1 MVGSSGRQRVKASDI
16 ENIPVSMTGDCSALM
31 SFKGLSER
39 QISLMQSLSA
49 ESRTLAS
56 LRDTLLPALMSG
68 EMRVKDA
75 EKQVEEVL

>member
-1 MVGSSGRQRVKASDI
+1 
-16 ENIPVSMTGDCSALM
+16 M

-68 EMRVKDA
+68 ELCVKDV